1 MKRILKSWILLFV
14 FTLIM
19 AGCATSQPARFYTLN
34 GMSKSDNASQAAT
47 GKKETIGVGPVSI
60 PDSLDRPQIVT
71 LSGENEVRIAEFDR
85 WSGSCRDEI
94 ARVMTE
100 NLSVLLPSQRVVSYA
115 WGRRVSLNRQ
125 ITVDILRLDGVLGKS
140 VILKANWAILE
151 ENGTKTNLVRRSDI
165 SEPVNGG
172 DYAGF
177 IAAQSRALGVLSREI
192 AAAVQSLKSK

>member
-1 MKRILKSWILLFV
+1 MKNGLKCWILLFIL
-14 FTLIM
+14 TLVT

-34 GMSKSDNASQAAT
+34 AISKPDNASPVAA
-47 GKKETIGVGPVSI
+47 GKEETIGVGPVSI

-100 NLSVLLPSQRVVSYA
+100 NLSALLPSQQVVSYS

-125 ITVDILRLDGVLGKS
+125 ITIDILRLDGVLGKT

-151 ENGTKTNLVRRSDI
+151 ESGTKTILVRRSDI

-172 DYAGF
+172 DYASF
-177 IAAQSRALGVLSREI
+177 VAALSRALGTLSREI
-192 AAAVQSLKSK
+192 AAAAKPPR

>member
-1 MKRILKSWILLFV
+1 MKREQKCLTLLFV
-14 FTLIM
+14 LTIIM

-34 GMSKSDNASQAAT
+34 GISKPDNASPAAA
-47 GKKETIGVGPVSI
+47 GKEEIIGVGPVSI

-85 WSGSCRDEI
+85 WSGSYRDEI

-100 NLSVLLPSQRVVSYA
+100 NLSALLPQRVVSYA

-125 ITVDILRLDGVLGKS
+125 ITIDILRLDGVLGKT

-151 ENGTKTNLVRRSDI
+151 EKGTKTNLVRRSDI

-177 IAAQSRALGVLSREI
+177 VAAQSRALGTLSREI
-192 AAAVQSLKSK
+192 AAAVQSPKQK

>member
-1 MKRILKSWILLFV
+1 MKRERKFLILLFV
-14 FTLIM
+14 LTIIT

-34 GMSKSDNASQAAT
+34 GISKPDNASPAAA
-47 GKKETIGVGPVSI
+47 GKEEIIGVGPVSI
-60 PDSLDRPQIVT
+60 PDSLDRPQIIT
-71 LSGENEVRIAEFDR
+71 LSGENEVTIAEFDR

-151 ENGTKTNLVRRSDI
+151 ENGTKTTLVRRSDI

-177 IAAQSRALGVLSREI
+177 VAAQSRALGALSREI
-192 AAAVQSLKSK
+192 AAAVQSPKSK